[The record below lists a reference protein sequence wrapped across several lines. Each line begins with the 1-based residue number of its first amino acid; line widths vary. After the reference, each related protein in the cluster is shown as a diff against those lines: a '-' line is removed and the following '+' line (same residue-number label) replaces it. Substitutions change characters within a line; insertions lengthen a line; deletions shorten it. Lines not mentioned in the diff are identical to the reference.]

1 LKEKTKKYLKEIYGS
16 NDYHRFVE
24 EHGKCTKDQLLQS
37 LANAELELDLMT
49 KTFHRMTNEIRELI
63 DHGYIDEMVDKASE
77 HYEQDKE
84 YFPFVFA
91 VHEGYPF
98 RYYNFQSTKDEN
110 GEFIKNGDYGYA
122 RILQWHGGKF
132 ADKLIW
138 WDLFTN
144 DWINIEHDKDNKDCK
159 QQKVRLPQW
168 IRERNKKK

>member
-24 EHGKCTKDQLLQS
+24 GHGKCTKDQLLQS
-37 LANAELELDLMT
+37 LANAELELKLMT
-49 KTFHRMTNEIRELI
+49 KTFNRMSDEIDKLV
-63 DHGYIDEMVDKASE
+63 DMGYIDEMVAKTSE

-84 YFPFVFA
+84 YFPFIFA

-98 RYYNFQSTKDEN
+98 RYYDFQSTKDEN
-110 GEFIKNGDYGYA
+110 DEWTKKGDYGYA

-159 QQKVRLPQW
+159 QKKVRLPQW

>member
-1 LKEKTKKYLKEIYGS
+1 MPDITVKEGKEKTKKDLKEKHGS

-24 EHGKCTKDQLLQS
+24 DYGKCTKDQLLQS
-37 LANAELELDLMT
+37 LANAELELNLMT
-49 KTFHRMTNEIRELI
+49 KTFNRMSDEINKLV
-63 DHGYIDEMVDKASE
+63 DMGYIDEMVAKTSE

-84 YFPFVFA
+84 YFPFIFA

-98 RYYNFQSTKDEN
+98 RYYDYRND
-110 GEFIKNGDYGYA
+110 DYGCA

-144 DWINIEHDKDNKDCK
+144 DWINIEHDKNNKDCK
-159 QQKVRLPQW
+159 QKKVRLPQW

>member
-1 LKEKTKKYLKEIYGS
+1 MSDEI
-16 NDYHRFVE
+16 NKLVD
-24 EHGKCTKDQLLQS
+24 
-37 LANAELELDLMT
+37 M
-49 KTFHRMTNEIRELI
+49 
-63 DHGYIDEMVDKASE
+63 GYIDEMVAKTSE

-84 YFPFVFA
+84 YFPFIFA

-98 RYYNFQSTKDEN
+98 RYYDYRND
-110 GEFIKNGDYGYA
+110 DYGCA

-144 DWINIEHDKDNKDCK
+144 DWINIEHDKNNKDCK
-159 QQKVRLPQW
+159 QKKVRLPQW

>member
-1 LKEKTKKYLKEIYGS
+1 MKEKTKKYLKEIYGS

-24 EHGKCTKDQLLQS
+24 GHGKCTKDQLLQS
-37 LANAELELDLMT
+37 LANAELELQLMT
-49 KTFHRMTNEIRELI
+49 KTFNRMSDEIDRLV
-63 DHGYIDEMVDKASE
+63 DMGYIDEMVAKTSE

-84 YFPFVFA
+84 YFPFIFA

-98 RYYNFQSTKDEN
+98 RYYDFQSTKDEN
-110 GEFIKNGDYGYA
+110 DEWTKNGDYGYA

-144 DWINIEHDKDNKDCK
+144 DWINIEHDKNNKDCK
-159 QQKVRLPQW
+159 QKKVRLPQW

>member
-1 LKEKTKKYLKEIYGS
+1 MKEKTKKYLKEIYGS
-16 NDYHRFVE
+16 NSYHRFVE

-37 LANAELELDLMT
+37 LANAELELNLMT
-49 KTFHRMTNEIRELI
+49 KTFNRMSDEINKLV
-63 DHGYIDEMVDKASE
+63 DMGYIDEMVAKTSE

-84 YFPFVFA
+84 YFPFIFA

-98 RYYNFQSTKDEN
+98 RYYDYRND
-110 GEFIKNGDYGYA
+110 DYGCA

-144 DWINIEHDKDNKDCK
+144 DWINIEHDKNNKDCK
-159 QQKVRLPQW
+159 QKKVRLPQW